1 MRWLA
6 DENIPRSAI
15 AFLRSRGEDTA
26 AIAELS
32 PGIPDEAVIQVART
46 QGRIL
51 VSLVS
56 FDRDHGDL
64 IFGHAVAPPCA
75 VVYLRLEPPNPE
87 ILQALLASLIAMG
100 EDSLNGHFTVVTET
114 GIRQRPLPAVP

>member
-15 AFLRSRGEDTA
+15 AYLRSCGEDTL

-32 PGIPDEAVIQVART
+32 PNIPDEAVIQLAREHDC
-46 QGRIL
+46 IL
-51 VSLVS
+51 LS

-64 IFGHAVAPPCA
+64 IFGRGVAAPRA

-87 ILQALLASLIAMG
+87 MLQALLAGIMAMG
-100 EDSLNGHFTVVTET
+100 EAGLDGLFTVVSNT
-114 GIRQRPLPAVP
+114 GIRQRPFPAST

>member
-1 MRWLA
+1 MMRWLA

-32 PGIPDEAVIQVART
+32 PGIPDEAVIQAART
-46 QGRIL
+46 QGRI
-51 VSLVS
+51 LVS

-64 IFGHAVAPPCA
+64 IFGHAVAPPRA

-100 EDSLNGHFTVVTET
+100 EDSLNGYFTVVTET

>member
-15 AFLRSRGEDTA
+15 AFLRSRGEDTV

-32 PGIPDEAVIQVART
+32 PSIPDAAVIQVARA
-46 QGRIL
+46 QDRIL
-51 VSLVS
+51 LS

-64 IFGHAVAPPCA
+64 IFGHATAPPRA

-87 ILQALLASLIAMG
+87 ILQALLSGLIAMG
-100 EDSLNGHFTVVTET
+100 EDGLNGHFTVVTET
-114 GIRQRPLPAVP
+114 GIRQRPLPTVP